1 MLKFTKPTWFAIGW
15 LGLMLFFALFGWLLP
30 FKPWAF
36 VFEDDLE
43 VGLFSSGHILG
54 TDSNGYDMLASVVA
68 GTRMSIFIAIASVG
82 LGGLIGSVLGI
93 FSAYLRGKVDTVMVT
108 IFNVG
113 LSVPNLVLAL
123 ALVSVLATNVD
134 INQAVPTWRRVMVLV
149 MSLTIVLIPILGRIA
164 RGATLSWAGREF
176 VTAARS
182 MGMKD
187 SKIIL
192 RHIVPNV
199 LPALIAVAFLA
210 VGVVIIAEASLSI
223 LGVGIPDGA
232 SWGGMIA
239 RGRNDL
245 EYAPHVLYVPLVFL
259 ALTVIS
265 TNHLGD
271 VVRSKL
277 DSREAKV

>member
-1 MLKFTKPTWFAIGW
+1 MRKFTKPTWFAIGW
-15 LGLMLFFALFGWLLP
+15 LCLMMFFSLFGWLLP
-30 FKPWAF
+30 FKPWNF

-43 VGLFSSGHILG
+43 VGLFSSGHLLG
-54 TDSNGYDMLASVVA
+54 TDSNGYDLLSSIVA
-68 GTRMSIFIAIASVG
+68 GTRMSIFIAIAAVG
-82 LGGLIGSVLGI
+82 LGGFIGSVLGI
-93 FSAYLRGKVDTVMVT
+93 LAAYLRGKIDTVMVT

-134 INQAVPTWRRVMVLV
+134 INQAVPTWRRVMVLII
-149 MSLTIVLIPILGRIA
+149 SLTIVLIPILGRIA
-164 RGATLSWAGREF
+164 RGATLSWSGREF

-210 VGVVIIAEASLSI
+210 
-223 LGVGIPDGA
+223 
-232 SWGGMIA
+232 
-239 RGRNDL
+239 
-245 EYAPHVLYVPLVFL
+245 
-259 ALTVIS
+259 
-265 TNHLGD
+265 
-271 VVRSKL
+271 
-277 DSREAKV
+277 